1 VSDSGAV
8 TLTPEAYIELVG
20 RLVALRN
27 VAEELSDAFDD
38 PRAAAGAKQMLASI
52 DRALHL
58 LEYRGE
64 RITL

>member
-8 TLTPEAYIELVG
+8 TLTPEAYTELVG
-20 RLVALRN
+20 RLVALRG
-27 VAEELSDAFDD
+27 VAAELSNAFDD

-52 DRALHL
+52 DRALDL

>member
-1 VSDSGAV
+1 MSDSGAV
-8 TLTPEAYIELVG
+8 TLTPEAYTELVG
-20 RLVALRN
+20 RLVALRG

-38 PRAAAGAKQMLASI
+38 LRAAAGAKQMLASI
-52 DRALHL
+52 DRALDL